1 MSEEDFEID
10 LEDLERRMDGAL
22 NSLKTEFLSLRT
34 GRASS
39 SMLDPINME
48 AYGTSTPLNQCGTVN
63 IPDPRM
69 ITVNIWDK
77 SLVNAAEKAIRES
90 GLGINPVI
98 DGTII
103 RLPIPELNEE
113 RRREL
118 TKLAATYAEN
128 ARIAVRNV
136 RRDGMDQIRK
146 GKTSGMSEDDQ
157 KIWSDEIQNVTDSGI
172 VKIDNALETKQ
183 AEIMPVSYTHLTLP
197 TKA

>member
-1 MSEEDFEID
+1 MSEEDFGID
-10 LEDLERRMDGAL
+10 IEDLERRMDGAL
-22 NSLKTEFLSLRT
+22 NSLKTEFLSLRI

-48 AYGTSTPLNQCGTVN
+48 AYGASTPLNQCGTVN
-63 IPDPRM
+63 VPDPRM

-118 TKLAATYAEN
+118 TKLAANYAEN

-136 RRDGMDQIRK
+136 RRVGMDQIRK

-183 AEIMPVSYTHLTLP
+183 AEIMQV
-197 TKA
+197 